1 MFVLFLLLL
10 PGVRSDVPTPSSLL
24 SPRNFNHHPFD
35 AVKFVKSRP
44 VKKGPILFPNDAPP
58 PPPTPLIVTSRP
70 LSESI
75 ARSELNPNNTLTAQS
90 QLNHVSYYPQFL
102 TRVSNYKPFPY
113 VSSTPVYPYVSTAAP
128 YTDARRF
135 QGVRD
140 DHFYT
145 DYEQRF
151 KTKDR
156 YGIAK
161 KTPDYAQYDVKDRD
175 SSKDYHHG
183 ENYAFSYTVKDRK
196 TGDDFS
202 HSQQSTGSATN
213 GEYRVRLPDGRMQI
227 VSYTADENG
236 YKADVRYDGHD
247 NSIDAPE
254 TSRERYNNKHPVSD
268 ARTHYN
274 DRGEIPSHEF
284 PVNQKYLI
292 NDKTQAY
299 NYESKR
305 PTVLAHKS
313 HDSNAV
319 SVNDFSE
326 NNEYIDRS
334 NEGINADKSGD
345 LTQHNKEYLEHY
357 IERNALSNEKI
368 DRAHDTDYFHYTD
381 EIPFSKEIKDYSSEF
396 NVGYQPHQS
405 KFSEYDN
412 QKTVKPTVKP
422 TYEELKNLFVT
433 NYRRKVPELLPIVS
447 TFKPNYETTT
457 ENVVVI
463 SPKKSNLYTN
473 IRDLV
478 SVTPAPLPY
487 STPSSYLVSTIA
499 NLKSK
504 VNLINK
510 PILSNKFIEKIN
522 KYLTYK

>member
-1 MFVLFLLLL
+1 MFVLLLLLL
-10 PGVRSDVPTPSSLL
+10 PEVRADVPTPSSLL
-24 SPRNFNHHPFD
+24 NPRNFNHHPFE

-44 VKKGPILFPNDAPP
+44 SKNGPILFPNDAPP

-70 LSESI
+70 LIESI
-75 ARSELNPNNTLTAQS
+75 ARSELNPNNTQTAQS
-90 QLNHVSYYPQFL
+90 QLNHVSYVPQYL
-102 TRVSNYKPFPY
+102 RRVSNYKPY
-113 VSSTPVYPYVSTAAP
+113 AYLSSTPVYPFVSTPAP
-128 YTDARRF
+128 FPDTKRF

-151 KTKDR
+151 KTQSR
-156 YGIAK
+156 YGK
-161 KTPDYAQYDVKDRD
+161 QEQTPDYAHYDVKDRD

-183 ENYAFSYTVKDRK
+183 DNYAFSYTVKDRK

-236 YKADVRYDGHD
+236 YKADVRYDGHHD

-254 TSRERYNNKHPVSD
+254 TSRERFQSKHPSGD
-268 ARTHYN
+268 TRIRYN
-274 DRGEIPSHEF
+274 DADIHSHEF
-284 PVNQKYLI
+284 PTNQEYPI
-292 NDKTQAY
+292 NDRTY
-299 NYESKR
+299 TNYELKR
-305 PTVLAHKS
+305 PTIVEHKG
-313 HDSNAV
+313 HNSNQV

-326 NNEYIDRS
+326 NNDYIDPS
-334 NEGINADKSGD
+334 NEGPNEAKSGG
-345 LTQHNKEYLEHY
+345 LTEHNNEYLEHY

-368 DRAHDTDYFHYTD
+368 DRAHDTDYFHYAE
-381 EIPFSKEIKDYSSEF
+381 EIPFSKEIKDYSSES
-396 NVGYQPHQS
+396 NVGYQPHKS
-405 KFSEYDN
+405 KFSVYDDD
-412 QKTVKPTVKP
+412 KSSKSSVKPS
-422 TYEELKNLFVT
+422 YEELKRLFVT
-433 NYRRKVPELLPIVS
+433 NYRRRVPDLTSFVS
-447 TFKPNYETTT
+447 TLKPNYETTT
-457 ENVVVI
+457 EKVVVI

-473 IRDLV
+473 IRDIV

-504 VNLINK
+504 VNLISR
-510 PILSNKFIEKIN
+510 PTLSNQFIEKIN